1 MERAGIEP
9 ATSGLQ
15 NQRKPCG
22 RFRLLADSAYLRGKE
37 KEAIRELEING
48 RIDRLKAQ
56 LTSALGVS
64 LD

>member
-1 MERAGIEP
+1 VPGSNRRPPACKISASLAAG
-9 ATSGLQ
+9 
-15 NQRKPCG
+15 
-22 RFRLLADSAYLRGKE
+22 FRLLADSAYLRGKE